1 MSHHTWLVTGWAS
14 PTCLVSIELAT
25 DAYPCSSRT
34 NRGIGFGIVQQLIA
48 SPSNVV
54 LATCRNPTQ
63 ATALAQLAETAG
75 GRLHIIQL
83 DVSDDT
89 SVRRSVEQVS
99 SIVGESGIDYL
110 INNAGMI
117 EEVWTVPSTMDLAAL
132 NREFQVN
139 VIGPA
144 RVYQAYLPLVAK
156 SQKKT
161 IVNISSD
168 LGSIGRNRGIM
179 ATSYSITKSAL
190 NMLTAHQQTYKERVE
205 RPDLIVIALDPGHV
219 KTDMGGPTAPFEV
232 PESVSGMLGVIGRLK
247 AEDTGKFFSFR
258 GEEHPW

>member
-1 MSHHTWLVTGWAS
+1 MSQYTWLVTG
-14 PTCLVSIELAT
+14 
-25 DAYPCSSRT
+25 T
-34 NRGIGFGIVQQLIA
+34 NRGIGFGIVRQLIA
-48 SPSNVV
+48 SPVNMV
-54 LATCRNPTQ
+54 LATCRNPSQ
-63 ATALAQLAETAG
+63 ATALAQLAESAE

-83 DVSDDT
+83 DVNNDA
-89 SVRRSVEQVS
+89 SVGRSVEHVS
-99 SIVGESGIDYL
+99 SLVGESGIDYL

-168 LGSIGRNRGIM
+168 LGSVGRNRGVM

-190 NMLTAHQQTYKERVE
+190 NMLTYKEHVE
-205 RPDLIVIALDPGHV
+205 RPDLVVIALDPGHV
-219 KTDMGGPTAPFEV
+219 KTDMGGPTAPLEV
-232 PESVSGMLGVIGRLK
+232 PESVSGMLDVIGRLK
-247 AEDTGKFFSFR
+247 AEDSGKFFSFR